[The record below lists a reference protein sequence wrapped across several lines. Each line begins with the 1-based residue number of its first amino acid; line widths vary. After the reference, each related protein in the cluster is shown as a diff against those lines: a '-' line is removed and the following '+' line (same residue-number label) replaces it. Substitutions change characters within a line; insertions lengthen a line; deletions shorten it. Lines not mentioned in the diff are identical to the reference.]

1 MIGFGENNKKQKLHR
16 KPISMAP
23 SIEQII
29 NKAIKLQLSGNINE
43 ASKNYKYCLDN
54 GINDPRVFCN
64 YGLILR
70 ALGDLDK
77 AQLLMEKSI
86 MINPNDKLALNNLS
100 GILKDLGKYN
110 EAEDILKKCLKID
123 QRDSTTYNNLGT
135 ILIYQGKIEEA
146 EIILKKAI
154 SINKNDQDVYL
165 NLGILM
171 RSTNKID
178 EAIKYTQKAID
189 IKPNNPEAFCN
200 LGEFFRISG
209 DYKKSIAN
217 YKKVLNLNESNTTA
231 KFGLINCKGLIC
243 DWNNQD
249 IEDKWKNDVGINGEP
264 VNPYLFFLYDDNP
277 INHLKRSKKY
287 ARKNFQR
294 NATTYLNIKQNEKI
308 RIGYFSADFRDHPV
322 THMLLSFLEF
332 HDKNKFEIFLYS
344 FGLKEDIYTDRL
356 KTLGFNFKNI
366 KNLNEQETVK
376 LVRSD
381 NLNIAID
388 LMGYTDKNRAIIFSN
403 RLAPIQINYLGFP
416 GTLGS
421 KTYDYIIGD
430 KIIIPKKDERFYIE
444 KVVRLKHFFPPNL
457 CARGEYNNTLFLR
470 KDFNIP
476 EDAFVFACFNTNKK
490 ITSKEF
496 DVWMKILFESENSVL
511 WLSKSNNHSYLNLQK
526 EALKRNIDPNRI
538 IFAERLKNKEE
549 HLIRYSLSDL
559 GLDTFNYNGHTT
571 TSDALWSGLPVLTK
585 FGKSFASRVS
595 ASILHSFNLN
605 DLIVTREEEYLEKA
619 LFLSQNKK
627 IIEKFKFKLKDIRG
641 NNLLISQNY
650 LRDLEN
656 LFVKLLKR

>member
-1 MIGFGENNKKQKLHR
+1 MNGFGDNSKKQKLNR
-16 KPISMAP
+16 KPISITP

-43 ASKNYKYCLDN
+43 ASKYYKYCLDN
-54 GINDPRVFCN
+54 GINDPRILCN

-86 MINPNDKLALNNLS
+86 KINPNDKLALNNLS

-110 EAEDILKKCLKID
+110 EAEDILKKCLEID
-123 QRDSTTYNNLGT
+123 QSDSTTYNNLGN
-135 ILIYQGKIEEA
+135 ILIYQGKIDEA
-146 EIILKKAI
+146 EIILNKGI
-154 SINKNDQDVYL
+154 SINKNDKDVYL

-171 RSTNKID
+171 KCLNKID

-189 IKPNNPEAFCN
+189 IQPNNPDALCN

-217 YKKVLNLNESNTTA
+217 YKKVLNLSQNNTTA
-231 KFGLINCKGLIC
+231 KCGLINCKGLIC
-243 DWNNQD
+243 DWNNHD
-249 IEDKWKNDVGINGEP
+249 IEDKWTNDVGIKGEP

-294 NATTYLNIKQNEKI
+294 NAITYLNIKKNEKI

-356 KTLGFNFKNI
+356 KTFGFNFKNI

-388 LMGYTDKNRAIIFSN
+388 LMGYTDQNRAIIFSN

-421 KTYDYIIGD
+421 KAYDYIIGD
-430 KIIIPKKDERFYIE
+430 GIIIPKKDEKFYIE

-457 CARGEYNNTLFLR
+457 CARRIFTKRPFVR

-496 DVWMKILFESENSVL
+496 DVWMRILFESKNSVL
-511 WLSKSNNHSYLNLQK
+511 WLVKSNNYSYLNLKK
-526 EALKRNIDPNRI
+526 EAEKRNIDPNRI

-605 DLIVTREEEYLEKA
+605 DLIVSNEEEYFEKA

-627 IIEKFKFKLKDIRG
+627 ITEKFKFKLKDMRG

-650 LRDLEN
+650 LTDLEN